1 MKSFSV
7 LLLMLLSSTMLVAQN
22 RSIDSLHQALNS
34 TSDQRSKIK
43 TLIELCWEYRFI
55 NAEKA
60 RTFGLEALELAK
72 KEGIEE
78 LEVEALSN
86 VGITHEAQ
94 GNYTEALDYQF
105 KAIKIREKLGNDL
118 KTANTINN
126 IGVIYDE
133 KGDYAKAIEYY
144 LKARK
149 IYERLNDQGKIAM
162 VLSNIGIVLRA
173 QKDYKN
179 SIANYRQA
187 LGIYERL
194 GNDFGVAACHANLG
208 SVYLNLHDYDSAL
221 YYSLLA
227 TDEFQQQNIR
237 QFLPS
242 TLTNAAIAYDTLG
255 LYSKAREL
263 MLQAKALNEEY
274 DNKKELAHVLIQL
287 GRLYGREKQFTT
299 ALAYAN
305 QGLELAERIEA
316 LEQVMQARE
325 VLSKIKAWK
334 KDFAGA
340 YDDHIKYTDV
350 KDSLF
355 KIEKAKQLMELQTK
369 YETDKKE
376 QEINIQKLVIN
387 EQRLKLS
394 RNQFIIL
401 GLILLVSFGVV
412 IFLLWRSQQKYKEQK
427 LAEETQRKHQEELTK
442 AIIQLQ
448 EIERSRFAKD
458 LHDGFGQLI
467 TALKMQVEKTGM
479 LKDGIPELIQH
490 MHDEIRNVSFALSP
504 QVLTRDG
511 LVHAVRELAFRINR
525 GGVVNV
531 SVQTTGFNERLDVD
545 YETTLYR
552 VCQEWINNV
561 LKYSS
566 ASQINIQLIEHDDE
580 VTLMIEDNGTGF
592 DASILNRSMGNGWRN
607 IESRVQLVKGLV
619 EVDSAPTRKGTT
631 FTASI
636 PNRLGSAIVA

>member
-1 MKSFSV
+1 MKVLCALLIVFS
-7 LLLMLLSSTMLVAQN
+7 SGLVIAQN
-22 RSIDSLHQALNS
+22 RSIDSLQQALDKS
-34 TSDQRSKIK
+34 TDKRSKIK

-55 NAEKA
+55 NADKA
-60 RTFGLEALELAK
+60 RIYGLEALQLAQQEK
-72 KEGIEE
+72 ILE

-94 GNYTEALDYQF
+94 GNYNEALDYQF
-105 KAIKIREKLGNDL
+105 KAIKIREKLGDDL
-118 KTANTINN
+118 KTANTTNN

-173 QKDYKN
+173 QKDFKN
-179 SIANYRQA
+179 SINNYRQA
-187 LGIYERL
+187 LSIYEKL
-194 GNDFGVAACHANLG
+194 GNAFGVAACHANLG
-208 SVYLNLHDYDSAL
+208 SVYLDLPDYDSAL

-227 TDEFQQQNIR
+227 SDEFQAQNIR

-255 LYSKAREL
+255 MYTKAREMFL
-263 MLQAKALNEEY
+263 RAKALNEEY

-287 GRLYGREKQFTT
+287 GKLYGHEKQLGT
-299 ALAYAN
+299 ALSYAS
-305 QGLELAERIEA
+305 QGLEIAERIGA

-325 VLSKIKAWK
+325 VLASLKAIK
-334 KDFAGA
+334 KDFIGA
-340 YDDHIKYTDV
+340 YYEHLKFTSV

-369 YETDKKE
+369 YETEKKE
-376 QEINIQKLVIN
+376 REISIQKLIIN
-387 EQRLKLS
+387 EQKLKLS
-394 RNQFIIL
+394 QNQFIIL
-401 GLILLVSFGVV
+401 GLILFVSFGIV
-412 IFLLWRSQQKYKEQK
+412 IFILWRSQQSYKEQK
-427 LAEETQRKHQEELTK
+427 LAEQTQRKHQEELTK
-442 AIIQLQ
+442 AIVQLQ
-448 EIERSRFAKD
+448 EVERSRFAKD

-467 TALKMQVEKTGM
+467 TALKMQVEKIGM

-525 GGVVNV
+525 GGSVNV
-531 SVQTTGFNERLDVD
+531 SVQTTGFNERIDVD

-566 ASQINIQLIEHDDE
+566 ASQVNVQLIEHEDE
-580 VTLMIEDNGTGF
+580 ITMMIEDNGQGF
-592 DASILNRSMGNGWRN
+592 DISVLNRSMGNGWKN
-607 IESRVQLVKGLV
+607 IESRVQLVKGIV
-619 EVDSAPTRKGTT
+619 EVDSAPGRSGTT
-631 FTASI
+631 FTVIIPKALAS
-636 PNRLGSAIVA
+636 AKVA

>member
-1 MKSFSV
+1 MKLLFTGLV
-7 LLLMLLSSTMLVAQN
+7 LLCCTLLVGQN
-22 RSIDSLHQALNS
+22 RSIDSLQQALS
-34 TSDQRSKIK
+34 VTADTRSKIK
-43 TLIELCWEYRFI
+43 TLTELCWEYRFI
-55 NAEKA
+55 NADKA
-60 RTFGLEALELAK
+60 RTYGLEALELAR
-72 KEGIEE
+72 KEGSLE
-78 LEVEALSN
+78 LEVEALNN
-86 VGITHEAQ
+86 VGVTHEAQ
-94 GNYTEALDYQF
+94 GNYNEALDYQF
-105 KAIKIREKLGNDL
+105 KAIKIREKLGDEL
-118 KTANTINN
+118 KMANTTNN

-133 KGDYAKAIEYY
+133 KGDYTKAIEYY

-173 QKDYKN
+173 QKDYQS

-187 LGIYERL
+187 LAIYEKL
-194 GNDFGVAACHANLG
+194 GNAFGVAACHANLG
-208 SVYLNLHDYDSAL
+208 SVYLNLPNYDSAL

-227 TDEFQQQNIR
+227 SDEFQQQNIR

-255 LYSKAREL
+255 MYTKAREL
-263 MLQAKALNEEY
+263 MLRAKELNEEY

-287 GRLYGREKQFTT
+287 GRLYAREKQFTI
-299 ALAYAN
+299 ALAYAK
-305 QGLELAERIEA
+305 QGLELAQRIEA
-316 LEQVMQARE
+316 LEQVMQAHD
-325 VLSKIKAWK
+325 VLSKIKAQNR
-334 KDFAGA
+334 DFSGA
-340 YDDHIKYTDV
+340 YDEQLKYAAV

-355 KIEKAKQLMELQTK
+355 RIEKSKQLLELQTK
-369 YETDKKE
+369 YETEKKE

-394 RNQFIIL
+394 RNQFVIL
-401 GLILLVSFGVV
+401 GLILFVSFGVV
-412 IFLLWRSQQKYKEQK
+412 IFILWRSRQMYKEQK
-427 LAEETQRKHQEELTK
+427 LAEETQRMHQEELTK

-448 EIERSRFAKD
+448 EVERSRFAKD

-467 TALKMQVEKTGM
+467 TALKMQVEKIGM

-525 GGVVNV
+525 GGSVNV
-531 SVQTTGFNERLDVD
+531 SVQTTGLNERLDVD

-561 LKYSS
+561 LKYSG
-566 ASQINIQLIEHDDE
+566 ATQINIQLIEHDDE
-580 VTLMIEDNGTGF
+580 ITLMIEDNGRGF
-592 DASILNRSMGNGWRN
+592 DVSVLNQSTGNGWKN
-607 IESRVQLVKGLV
+607 IESRVKIVRGQV
-619 EVDSAPTRKGTT
+619 EVDSHPERAGTS
-631 FTASI
+631 FTVNL
-636 PNRLGSAIVA
+636 PNILS

>member
-1 MKSFSV
+1 MKS
-7 LLLMLLSSTMLVAQN
+7 LCTLLMLLCGTVLVAQN
-22 RSIDSLHQALNS
+22 RSIDSLQQALAATTN
-34 TSDQRSKIK
+34 THAKIK
-43 TLIELCWEYRFI
+43 TLNELCWEYRFI
-55 NAEKA
+55 NADKA
-60 RTFGLEALELAK
+60 RAFGLEALNLARQ
-72 KEGIEE
+72 EGIQE

-105 KAIKIREKLGNDL
+105 KAIKIREKLGDDL

-133 KGDYAKAIEYY
+133 KGDYAKAIDHY

-173 QKDYKN
+173 QKDFRN
-179 SIANYRQA
+179 SISNYREA
-187 LGIYERL
+187 LSIYEKL
-194 GNDFGVAACHANLG
+194 GNAFGIAACHANLG
-208 SVYLNLHDYDSAL
+208 SVYLNLPNYDSAL

-227 TDEFQQQNIR
+227 TDEFEKQNIR

-255 LYSKAREL
+255 MYAKAREL
-263 MLQAKALNEEY
+263 MLRAKALNEEY
-274 DNKKELAHVLIQL
+274 DNKKELSHVLIQL
-287 GRLYGREKQFTT
+287 GRLYGRDKLFNT
-299 ALAYAN
+299 ALSYAT

-325 VLSKIKAWK
+325 VLSKLKAMK

-340 YDDHIKYTDV
+340 YDEQLKFTAV

-355 KIEKAKQLMELQTK
+355 KMEKAKQLMELQTK

-387 EQRLKLS
+387 EQKLKLNQ
-394 RNQFIIL
+394 NQFIII
-401 GLILLVSFGVV
+401 GLILFVSFGIV
-412 IFLLWRSQQKYKEQK
+412 IFILWRSQQRYKEQK
-427 LAEETQRKHQEELTK
+427 VAEETQRKYQEELTK

-525 GGVVNV
+525 GGSVNV
-531 SVQTTGFNERLDVD
+531 SVQTTGLGERLDVD

-552 VCQEWINNV
+552 VCQEWVNNV
-561 LKYSS
+561 LKYSG
-566 ASQINIQLIEHDDE
+566 ASQLNIQLIEHEDE
-580 VTLMIEDNGTGF
+580 VTLMIEDNGCGF
-592 DASILNRSMGNGWRN
+592 DTVMLNRSVGSGWKN
-607 IESRVQLVKGLV
+607 IESRVQLVKGQV
-619 EVDSAPTRKGTT
+619 EVDSFPGRKGTT
-631 FTASI
+631 FTVNI
-636 PNRLGSAIVA
+636 PMY